1 MFGGEDKIPANVK
14 DAMKLED
21 YGHGRPLTVRRITI
35 VKAKDGGGG
44 ESRTRV
50 RSGFT
55 RASTRVWRL

>member
-35 VKAKDGGGG
+35 VKAKDGGGEG
-44 ESRTRV
+44 S
-50 RSGFT
+50 
-55 RASTRVWRL
+55 